1 MALKGQN
8 LNYWGQYQLAT
19 AGGKKK
25 KIGPQNFTQYMF

>member
-19 AGGKKK
+19 AGEKKK
-25 KIGPQNFTQYMF
+25 GPQNFTQYMF

>member
-19 AGGKKK
+19 AGEKK
-25 KIGPQNFTQYMF
+25 GPQNFTQYMF